1 MRICHGVLPG
11 ARHAHRVRIVNVYER
26 RSIRPVWRAKVGNA
40 AMVAPYAEL
49 IAQSEASA
57 AQDRRWSP

>member
-1 MRICHGVLPG
+1 LPG